1 MRAGDEIRRE
11 AAGPDHRL
19 GRGLALAL
27 AAATGLAVANL
38 YYAQPLLHTIGDD
51 LGTSEGRTGLV
62 VTAAQVGY
70 AVGLALVVP
79 LGDLVAR
86 RRLVPTVLGGM
97 AVALIGAAA
106 APSLPVLALALVIV
120 GLGAVAAQLL
130 VALTAGLA
138 GDGERGRAVGT
149 VMTGLLLGI
158 LLARTV
164 AGGLAALF
172 GWRGVFVVAA
182 IVAVALAVGLARL
195 LPPDGDRARIGYG
208 AVLASTA
215 GLLRDLP
222 ELRRSALLGALGFA
236 TFSVFWTTIS
246 FHLAAE
252 PFDWGDGAIGLLG
265 LVGAAGAV
273 CATAAGRLAD
283 RGLAAPGR
291 VAAALAVVAS
301 FGLLWTGRSSVAA
314 IVAGV
319 VVLDV
324 GVQGIQVLNQTVIYE
339 LAPEARSR
347 ITSAYMTLYFVGGAL
362 GSAVGAAAY
371 DAGGWGRAC
380 ALGVALGGAAVLVAI
395 YALVRASGRAGS
407 APAPARPAG

>member
-1 MRAGDEIRRE
+1 MRTGDQIGRE
-11 AAGPDHRL
+11 AVRSDHRFG
-19 GRGLALAL
+19 GRWGTWGL

-70 AVGLALVVP
+70 ATGLALVVP

-86 RRLVPTVLGGM
+86 RRLIPTVLGGM
-97 AVALIGAAA
+97 AVALVGAAV
-106 APSLPVLALALVIV
+106 APSLPVLALALVVV

-138 GDGERGRAVGT
+138 GDGVRGRAVGT

-164 AGGLAALF
+164 AGSIAGLL
-172 GWRGVFVVAA
+172 GWRAVFVVAA
-182 IVAVALAVGLARL
+182 MVAVALAVALARL
-195 LPPDGDRARIGYG
+195 LPPDGERDRIGYG

-215 GLLRDLP
+215 VLLRDLP

-236 TFSVFWTTIS
+236 SFSVFWTTVS
-246 FHLAAE
+246 FHLAAA

-265 LVGAAGAV
+265 LVGAAGAL
-273 CATAAGRLAD
+273 CATLAGRLAD
-283 RGLAAPGR
+283 RGHAAPSRIG
-291 VAAALAVVAS
+291 AALAVVAS
-301 FGLLWTGRSSVAA
+301 FGLLWAGQSSVAA

-324 GVQGIQVLNQTVIYE
+324 GVQGIQVLNQTIIYE

-347 ITSAYMTLYFVGGAL
+347 ITSAYMTVYFVGGAL

-380 ALGVALGGAAVLVAI
+380 ALGLALGTAAVLVAG
-395 YALVRASGRAGS
+395 YAQVRRM
-407 APAPARPAG
+407 APVMTPGTA